1 MLKQLTTKLS
11 KRQTLRKEHTEQGI
25 DHRAKKNSTVLFS
38 SFILLSTFGLTAC
51 NSDDNKTQVS
61 KPPVLPDTG
70 FVIVGHRG
78 ASALRPEHT
87 LASYQ
92 KAIDDGAD
100 FIEPDLVPTKDGYLI
115 ARHESE
121 ISGTTNVSSLT
132 QFADRKKTKKI
143 DGLDYTGWFTE
154 DFTLN
159 ELNQN
164 VKARERIP
172 QYRPTNTTYNDQSS
186 IPTLEQIIE
195 LTDAHYKKTG
205 KIVGLYIETKHPTFF
220 QKQNLAMEDRLL
232 STLAKYKYTR
242 EIAPV
247 YLQSFETTNL
257 KYFHEQLARRK
268 SLKHAKII
276 QLLDS
281 PNAIPGDL
289 QDQATPA
296 NYASLAT
303 PQGLKDVASYADG
316 IGPSKTYIFSNNEF
330 KQTNF
335 VKDAHAAGLK
345 VHPYTLRPE
354 NGFLPDY
361 LKCNQIAT
369 ERCDSGALK
378 EFENFYKAGVDGV
391 FTDDPAL
398 ARKALNQFQK

>member
-1 MLKQLTTKLS
+1 MQKQLTKQLNLAITS
-11 KRQTLRKEHTEQGI
+11 KVKSSWGVSSLL
-25 DHRAKKNSTVLFS
+25 LFS
-38 SFILLSTFGLTAC
+38 VFGLSAC
-51 NSDDNKTQVS
+51 NSDDDKTHVT
-61 KPPVLPDTG
+61 KPPILPDTG

-87 LASYQ
+87 LAAYQ

-100 FIEPDLVPTKDGYLI
+100 FIEPDLVPTKDGYLV

-121 ISGTTNVSSLT
+121 ISGTTNISTLS
-132 QFADRKKTKKI
+132 QFADRKTTKKI
-143 DGLDYTGWFTE
+143 DGIDHTGWFTE
-154 DFTLN
+154 DFNLN
-159 ELNQN
+159 ELTQN
-164 VKARERIP
+164 VKARERIA
-172 QYRPTNTTYNDQSS
+172 QYRPNNTQYNDQYS

-195 LTDAHYKKTG
+195 LADAHYKKTG

-220 QKQNLAMEDRLL
+220 QQQNLAMEDRLL
-232 STLAKYKYTR
+232 STLAKYSYTR
-242 EIAPV
+242 DIAPV

-257 KYFHEQLARRK
+257 KYLRDQLTQK
-268 SLKHAKII
+268 KTLKHGKII

-281 PNAIPGDL
+281 PTAIPGDL
-289 QDQATPA
+289 QQQSSPQ

-303 PQGLKDVASYADG
+303 AEGLKSVAKYADG
-316 IGPSKTYIFSNNEF
+316 VGPSKTYIFSNTEF

-361 LKCNQIAT
+361 LKCSSVAT
-369 ERCDSGALK
+369 ERCDTGAAK

-391 FTDDPAL
+391 FADDPGL
-398 ARKALNQFQK
+398 ARKTLTQLQKP